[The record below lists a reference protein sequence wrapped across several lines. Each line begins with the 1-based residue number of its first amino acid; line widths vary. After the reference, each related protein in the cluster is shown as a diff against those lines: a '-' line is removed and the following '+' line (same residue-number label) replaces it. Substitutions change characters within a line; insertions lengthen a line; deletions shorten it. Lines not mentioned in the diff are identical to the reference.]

1 MLRCLPY
8 SGPWRVFRVPVAGCG
23 GFLATAWLWV
33 LGGVGCL
40 WHILL
45 AGFVFAV
52 LPGLR
57 CRIWVTE
64 LCYVTRPSERRRGV
78 HGPTRGNRV
87 KGIAM
92 MTGEFSRPHSVR
104 YGAITQLGPA
114 RNWVPVHINITMWR
128 GVR

>member
-1 MLRCLPY
+1 MGIVGDIGDGVGGEHVIMLRCLPY

-23 GFLATAWLWV
+23 GFLATAWLLV

-40 WHILL
+40 WHILW

-64 LCYVTRPSERRRGV
+64 LSYVTRPSGEMRSAWSYSRG
-78 HGPTRGNRV
+78 
-87 KGIAM
+87 
-92 MTGEFSRPHSVR
+92 
-104 YGAITQLGPA
+104 
-114 RNWVPVHINITMWR
+114 
-128 GVR
+128 